1 MNGSTRDPLNSL
13 RLPGR
18 IPVDVAAVL
27 VGFNRDDMPILA
39 SHKILRPLNAYG
51 TNTVKM
57 YAREDVLALA
67 ANREQLAK
75 ATRLVYEEHKAKNSA
90 E

>member
-1 MNGSTRDPLNSL
+1 MNELARIVLGLL

-18 IPVDVAAVL
+18 IPVEIAAIL
-27 VGFNRDDMPILA
+27 VGFKPDDMPILA
-39 SHKILRPLNAYG
+39 RHKILRPLNGYG

-57 YAREDVLALA
+57 YATVDVVALA
-67 ANREQLAK
+67 GNREQLAK
-75 ATRLVYEEHKAKNSA
+75 ATRLVYDEQKAKNSG

>member
-1 MNGSTRDPLNSL
+1 MNELARIILGLL

-18 IPVDVAAVL
+18 VPVEIAAIL
-27 VGFNRDDMPILA
+27 VGFKPDDMPILA
-39 SHKILRPLNAYG
+39 THKILRPLNAYG

-57 YAREDVLALA
+57 YATVDVLALA
-67 ANREQLAK
+67 GNREQLAK
-75 ATRLVYEEHKAKNSA
+75 ATRVVYEEHKAKNSG

>member
-1 MNGSTRDPLNSL
+1 MNEITRDTLNSL
-13 RLPGR
+13 RLSGR
-18 IPVDVAAVL
+18 IPGNVAAIL
-27 VGFNRDDMPILA
+27 VGFNPDDMPILA
-39 SHKILRPLNAYG
+39 KHKILRPLNAYG

-57 YAREDVLALA
+57 YATVDVLALA